1 MSRKPG
7 PPKARK
13 RVNGAKQVRLLAHL
27 YSAPGLQPT
36 VLGKRVRLP
45 KTKP

>member
-1 MSRKPG
+1 MTRKAR

-13 RVNGAKQVRLLAHL
+13 RLNGAKQVRLLGHL

-36 VLGKRVRLP
+36 VLGKRVRKPGP
-45 KTKP
+45 KS